1 VTVRRDLEE
10 PAVPE
15 RTTSTTSK
23 QPSPTSSLDRY
34 FRMSERRSDPRTE
47 SIAGATTFLAMA
59 YIVFV
64 NPGILADAGMDPGAV
79 FVATCLAAALG
90 TLVMGLWANLPIAQA
105 PGMGLNAFFAYT
117 VVLTFGIPWETALA
131 GTFVSGLL
139 FLILAVTGVRGAIIN
154 AIPHQ
159 LKMAVGAGIG
169 LFIAFI
175 GLKAA
180 GIVVPDSTTIETG
193 GAAGTVVTLGDLGA
207 STTLLAIFGLLV
219 TGFFLMRGLRGAV
232 FYGILATAVGGMLVG
247 LIDVPST
254 IIATPPSL
262 APTFGAA
269 FGAFSELFTLEMAL
283 VVFTMLFVDF
293 FDTAGTLIAV
303 TNQAGLLEK
312 DGSLPGGN
320 RPLVSDAIATMG
332 GATLGTSTTTSYI
345 ESAAGVGSGG
355 RTGFSSVVTAGLFLL
370 ALLFSPLLGIVTA
383 EVTAA
388 ALIVVGVMMA
398 RGLGE
403 IEWTKLEYAIPA
415 FVTVVAMPLTYSI
428 ANGIALGLVL
438 FPVMMVFKGRA
449 RDVHPIMYGL
459 VVVFLIFFV
468 FLIE

>member
-1 VTVRRDLEE
+1 VAVRRDLEE

-15 RTTSTTSK
+15 RTAPTTSKDPSTTSG
-23 QPSPTSSLDRY
+23 LDRY
-34 FRMSERRSDPRTE
+34 FGMSRRGSDPRTE

-180 GIVVPDSTTIETG
+180 GIVVPSEATT
-193 GAAGTVVTLGDLGA
+193 VTLGDLGA

-219 TGFFLMRGLRGAV
+219 TGLFLMRGLRGAV
-232 FYGILATAVGGMLVG
+232 FYGILATAIAGMVVG

-254 IIATPPSL
+254 VVSTPPSL

-269 FGAFSELFTLEMAL
+269 FGAFSELFTMQMAL
-283 VVFTMLFVDF
+283 VVLTMLFVDF

-345 ESAAGVGSGG
+345 ESAAGVGAGG

-370 ALLFSPLLGIVTA
+370 ALLFSPLLGVVTA
-383 EVTAA
+383 QVTAA
-388 ALIVVGVMMA
+388 ALIIVGVMMA

-403 IEWTKLEYAIPA
+403 IEWNRMEYAIPA

-438 FPVMMVFKGRA
+438 FPLMMVFKGRA
-449 RDVHPIMYGL
+449 KDVHPIMYGL
-459 VVVFLIFFV
+459 LVVFLVFFV
-468 FLIE
+468 FLVE

>member
-154 AIPHQ
+154 AIPYQ

-175 GLKAA
+175 GLQAA
-180 GIVVPDSTTIETG
+180 GIVVPSEATT
-193 GAAGTVVTLGDLGA
+193 VTLGDLGA

-219 TGFFLMRGLRGAV
+219 TGLFLMRGLRGAV
-232 FYGILATAVGGMLVG
+232 FYGILATAIGGMLVG

-254 IIATPPSL
+254 IVATPPSL

-449 RDVHPIMYGL
+449 KDVHPIMYGL

-468 FLIE
+468 FLVE

>member
-1 VTVRRDLEE
+1 VAVRRDLEE

-139 FLILAVTGVRGAIIN
+139 FLILAITGVRGAIIN
-154 AIPHQ
+154 AIPYQ

-175 GLKAA
+175 GLQAA
-180 GIVVPDSTTIETG
+180 GIVVPSEATT
-193 GAAGTVVTLGDLGA
+193 VTLGDLGA

-219 TGFFLMRGLRGAV
+219 TGLFLMRGLRGAV
-232 FYGILATAVGGMLVG
+232 FYGILATAIGGMLVG

-254 IIATPPSL
+254 IVATPPSL

-449 RDVHPIMYGL
+449 KDVHPIMYGL

-468 FLIE
+468 FLVE